1 MERIL
6 EFSKHAENFQNAF
19 YKFSACILNHF
30 VFYFSTTYVIF
41 SQSIHHQKFLRFH
54 LFSYCTDGLH
64 RSS

>member
-6 EFSKHAENFQNAF
+6 EFSKHAENFQNTL
-19 YKFSACILNHF
+19 YKFSACILSHF
-30 VFYFSTTYVIF
+30 IFLISITYVIF
-41 SQSIHHQKFLRFH
+41 SQSIHHQKFLQFL

>member
-30 VFYFSTTYVIF
+30 IFCFSTAYVTLLL
-41 SQSIHHQKFLRFH
+41 SIHHQKFLRFH
-54 LFSYCTDGLH
+54 LYSYYTDELH

>member
-1 MERIL
+1 MERIR

-30 VFYFSTTYVIF
+30 ISWFSINYVIL
-41 SQSIHHQKFLRFH
+41 SQPIHHQKFLRFR
-54 LFSYCTDGLH
+54 LFSYYIDGLR